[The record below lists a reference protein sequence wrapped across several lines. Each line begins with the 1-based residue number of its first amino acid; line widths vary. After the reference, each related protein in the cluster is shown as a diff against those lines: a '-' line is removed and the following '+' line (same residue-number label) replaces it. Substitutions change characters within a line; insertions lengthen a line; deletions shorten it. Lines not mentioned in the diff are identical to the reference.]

1 MDSGAH
7 GLHLPLPE
15 GPGGSRRGE
24 ARDALATPGAFS
36 SGRRE
41 VPARLCSS
49 HSCFVKAS
57 VCRAPSCHFWKDSLT
72 SRPVPWK
79 RAGTHVASR
88 TPCISAGAPLPAAV
102 QLPFLPSSGN
112 QCFSPPRLCLSRF
125 LCQISIS
132 FKSYS
137 SFQVDIAHLLPEA
150 SLAFLALLGRAQLCL
165 CRTPPLVLVVVT
177 PRCHSCV

>member
-1 MDSGAH
+1 MVCISPFQKGLGAL
-7 GLHLPLPE
+7 GEVKPETPLLPQEPLAQGGGRSLPGSAHLTP
-15 GPGGSRRGE
+15 
-24 ARDALATPGAFS
+24 ALF
-36 SGRRE
+36 
-41 VPARLCSS
+41 
-49 HSCFVKAS
+49 S
-57 VCRAPSCHFWKDSLT
+57 VCRAPSCRFWKDSLT

-88 TPCISAGAPLPAAV
+88 TPCISAGALLPAAV

-137 SFQVDIAHLLPEA
+137 SFQVDIAHLLPDA
-150 SLAFLALLGRAQLCL
+150 SLAFLALLGRTQLCL